1 MEGIYFKHQFMSEKK
16 KKIRPPQNLGAEEIS
31 LFIKNWR
38 INEGLTQN
46 DFGKLADVHT
56 NSVYNLEHQKNV
68 TLSTLLRC
76 IDATG
81 LSLSEFFE
89 GME

>member
-1 MEGIYFKHQFMSEKK
+1 MSEKK
-16 KKIRPPQNLGAEEIS
+16 KKTPIPQILGAEEIS
-31 LFIKNWR
+31 LFIKYWR
-38 INEGLTQN
+38 INEGLTIKN
-46 DFGKLADVHT
+46 FSKLADVHP
-56 NSVYNLEHQKNV
+56 NSVSNLEHQKNV

>member
-1 MEGIYFKHQFMSEKK
+1 MSEKK
-16 KKIRPPQNLGAEEIS
+16 NKIQPYHKCAEIS

-38 INEGLTQN
+38 INEGLTMS
-46 DFGKLADVHT
+46 DFSKLADVHI

-68 TLSTLLRC
+68 TLSTLFRC
-76 IDATG
+76 IDVTG

-89 GME
+89 DME

>member
-1 MEGIYFKHQFMSEKK
+1 MSEKK
-16 KKIRPPQNLGAEEIS
+16 KKILLCHKCATEIS

-38 INEGLTQN
+38 LNEGLTMN
-46 DFGKLADVHT
+46 NFAKLADVHL
-56 NSVYNLEHQKNV
+56 NSVYNLEHQKNI